1 MPKEQVKAETMK
13 HEVPEKSPNQKNDML
28 KIRQKLGS
36 YKEIIEKTNAY
47 KECIDKIPS
56 VKTLRCLALGSPSDS
71 NIAMYQ
77 LAFLVLLQEKFKFEV
92 SAYDPIFNDND
103 NELFS
108 YLKITVEEDFEAEME
123 TTLYYLPHAPL
134 DLTETII
141 KTEIKYMLG
150 NNIAKHTERLTK
162 SKLHQ
167 QYPTLS
173 HLVNLTTQETKDEFI
188 TVSRRKK
195 YVPPKIEYD
204 YSTTYFK
211 SLQLTEFDNDGPL
224 NCFSDMTLHV
234 IE

>member
-1 MPKEQVKAETMK
+1 MPKEQV
-13 HEVPEKSPNQKNDML
+13 EVSPKKELQDDRM
-28 KIRQKLGS
+28 KIRQKLNS
-36 YKEIIEKTNAY
+36 YKEIIIKTNAY
-47 KECIDKIPS
+47 NQTIDKLPS
-56 VKTLRCLALGSPSDS
+56 IKILRCLALGSPSDS

-77 LAFLVLLQEKFKFEV
+77 LAFLVLLQEKFKFQI
-92 SAYDPIFNDND
+92 SAFDPVFNDND
-103 NELFS
+103 QDLFKELDI
-108 YLKITVEEDFEAEME
+108 KVEEEFQSPYED
-123 TTLYYLPHAPL
+123 TLYYLPHAPL
-134 DLTETII
+134 DLTENII
-141 KTEIKYMLG
+141 KGKVKYMLG

-173 HLVNLTTQETKDEFI
+173 HLVNLTTPQVKKDEFV

-211 SLQLTEFDNDGPL
+211 TLTLTEFDNDGPL
-224 NCFSDMTLHV
+224 NCFSDMTLHI